1 MYKNLKYLFICS
13 LFFVACSEDIE
24 EDTSG
29 VESEVPVTA
38 GTANFS
44 KYVALGNSLTAGY
57 ADGALFIEGQKN
69 SYPKL
74 LSDQFALVGGG
85 TFEIPYMNDNFGGLL
100 IGGFPLPGVGTR
112 LYFNGCAPVNLS
124 ATPTTD
130 LASPLV
136 GFYNNMGV
144 PGAKSYHLLAPNYGD
159 PNGLFTLPRTAN
171 PYFVRF
177 AQNQTTSILADAM
190 AQIPTFFS
198 LWIGNNDVL
207 GYALSGGVPTSQDPV
222 NGDNITPPN
231 GAPGL
236 GFDGTYTALINTL
249 TSNGAK
255 GVVANIPYVTAV
267 PFFTTV
273 SVNPVA
279 PYKYYL
285 DVDETICSK
294 TYDPSAND
302 IATINTINSKLI
314 GPLSQIL
321 TSLGEPD
328 RFKPLSTTKN
338 NPVIIVDESIT
349 DFGPQITFAAQNSG
363 DATLV
368 ALASYLGNTYGKA
381 RQTKSGDY
389 ILLTTSSV
397 LGTTNSSLPS
407 QILAQGL
414 GAYGI
419 TYPLSDKYALV
430 PSEVLE
436 IKTATDLYNV
446 TIKSLADDK
455 GLAFVD
461 ANAALNQVANGGVIF
476 DNFHMTNDFVKGG
489 AFGLD
494 GVHPSAR
501 GQAYIAN
508 KFIEA
513 INAKYG
519 STLRKYKAQDF
530 PLSYP
535 AGL

>member
-13 LFFVACSEDIE
+13 LFFAACSEDIE

-29 VESEVPVTA
+29 VESEVPVIA
-38 GTANFS
+38 GTADFS

-57 ADGALFIEGQKN
+57 ADGALFRAGQSN

-74 LSDQFALVGGG
+74 LSDQFALAGGG
-85 TFEIPYMNDNFGGLL
+85 TFTIPYMNDNIGGLL

-231 GAPGL
+231 GTPGV

-273 SVNPVA
+273 SVNPIA
-279 PYKYYL
+279 PYKYYE
-285 DVDETICSK
+285 DTDETICSK

-321 TSLGEPD
+321 PD
-328 RFKPLSTTKN
+328 RFKLLSTTKN
-338 NPVIIVDESIT
+338 NPVIIVDESLT
-349 DFGPQITFAAQNSG
+349 DFGPQITSAAQNIPS
-363 DATLV
+363 
-368 ALASYLGNTYGKA
+368 LAPLAAYLGQTYGKA
-381 RQTKSGDY
+381 RQTKAGDY

-397 LGTTNSSLPS
+397 LGTTNSSLPL
-407 QILAQGL
+407 QILSQGL

-419 TYPLSDKYALV
+419 TYPLGDKYALV

-461 ANAALNQVANGGVIF
+461 ANAALNQVANGGVVF

>member
-1 MYKNLKYLFICS
+1 MIKNIKWLLLVS
-13 LFFVACSEDIE
+13 LTFVACTSNE

-38 GTANFS
+38 GTADFS
-44 KYVALGNSLTAGY
+44 IYVALGNSLTAGY
-57 ADGALFIEGQKN
+57 ADGALFKEGQKN

-74 LSDQFALVGGG
+74 LSDRFALAGGG
-85 TFEIPYMNDNFGGLL
+85 TFTIPYMNDNIGGLL
-100 IGGFPLPGVGTR
+100 IGGSPLPGVGTR

-130 LASPLV
+130 LLAIPLA

-159 PNGLFTLPRTAN
+159 PIGLFTLPRTAN

-177 AQNQTTSILADAM
+177 AQNHTTSILADAM

-207 GYALSGGVPTSQDPV
+207 GYALSGGVPTSQDPL

-231 GAPGL
+231 GAPGV

-273 SVNPVA
+273 SVNPIA
-279 PYKYYL
+279 PYKYYP
-285 DVDETICSK
+285 DTDETICSK

-321 TSLGEPD
+321 PD
-328 RFKPLSTTKN
+328 RFKLLSTTKN
-338 NPVIIVDESIT
+338 NPVIIVDESLT
-349 DFGPQITFAAQNSG
+349 DFGPQITSAAQNIPS
-363 DATLV
+363 
-368 ALASYLGNTYGKA
+368 LAPLAAYLGQTYGKA

-397 LGTTNSSLPS
+397 LGTTNSSLPL
-407 QILAQGL
+407 QILSQGL

-461 ANAALNQVANGGVIF
+461 ANAALNQVANGGVVF

-519 STLRKYKAQDF
+519 STLRKYIAQDF